1 MASPPDAHC
10 RGGHFAGV
18 ELSIE
23 PIVERFNYRW
33 PENVDCQSIRDRIE
47 RGSKSLNAQP
57 AQAAEDPDTRLA
69 VVEHTLWG
77 RFGNNGLKGDLE
89 RLRGDIG
96 KLFGRDDALRAEVG
110 NRLGELE
117 QRLNDKLDGIY
128 RLMLTLMVS
137 ILVGAG
143 GIIATFLVTK

>member
-1 MASPPDAHC
+1 
-10 RGGHFAGV
+10 
-18 ELSIE
+18 LS
-23 PIVERFNYRW
+23 
-33 PENVDCQSIRDRIE
+33 
-47 RGSKSLNAQP
+47 AQP
-57 AQAAEDPDTRLA
+57 SQATEDDSRLA

-96 KLFGRDDALRAEVG
+96 KLFGRDDALRAEVD
-110 NRLGELE
+110 NRLGQLE

-143 GIIATFLVTK
+143 GIIATLVVTK